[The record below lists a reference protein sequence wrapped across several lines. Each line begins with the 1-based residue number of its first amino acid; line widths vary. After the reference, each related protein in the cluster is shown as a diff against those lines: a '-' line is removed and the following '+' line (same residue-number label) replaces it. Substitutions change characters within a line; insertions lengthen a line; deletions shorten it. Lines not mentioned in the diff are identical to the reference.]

1 MHIRYADAQMADLR
15 VFIVRRMKTMLMDL
29 KLAVHVT
36 AGDTFEWSQVL
47 LARANRSGT
56 LELMTAA
63 WERVL
68 GFGRHEF
75 RGKTL
80 RQLMGSDGYAA
91 AKVVVAIFD
100 ESNMDPVDLTVR
112 NRAGEA
118 KRLRLH
124 RRLDEYGSRV
134 MIVAE
139 ENPAPAVRVATQ
151 TMRAVGPHP

>member
-1 MHIRYADAQMADLR
+1 
-15 VFIVRRMKTMLMDL
+15 MLVDL
-29 KLAVHVT
+29 KIAVHVT
-36 AGDTFEWSQVL
+36 AGETFEWSQVL

-56 LELMTAA
+56 LELLTAA

-75 RGKTL
+75 HGKTL
-80 RQLMGSDGYAA
+80 RQLMGSDAYAA
-91 AKVVVAIFD
+91 AKVVVAIFH
-100 ESNMDPVDLTVR
+100 EGNMEPVDVTVC

-139 ENPAPAVRVATQ
+139 EDPGPALRTARIRPPAPLAGLADGKRSGRRRPST
-151 TMRAVGPHP
+151 